1 MARRR
6 SKHRSRA
13 RSRKTALAR
22 SRSYGIVATRNN
34 PAFLLPIIGLVGLA
48 GTGYALYKAYDAY
61 TRITRPIVL
70 VSGSVG
76 VILGYR
82 YGKGIWE
89 RLAYTTA
96 GTGLGLL
103 IDGFLNP
110 EEVEPEEVGVWY
122 KPWTWF

>member
-6 SKHRSRA
+6 TKHRSRKIA
-13 RSRKTALAR
+13 RT
-22 SRSYGIVATRNN
+22 RSYGLVATRNN
-34 PAFLLPIIGLVGLA
+34 PAFLLPLIGVVGLA
-48 GTGYALYKAYDAY
+48 GTGYALYKAYNAY
-61 TRITRPIVL
+61 DRITRPAVL

-76 VILGYR
+76 AILGYR

-96 GTGLGLL
+96 GTGVGLL
-103 IDGFLNP
+103 IDGYLNP
-110 EEVEPEEVGVWY
+110 EEAEQEEVGVWY